1 MEMSTLGH
9 VAAQPSAHQLAA
21 STSAEEKRA
30 SPAVV
35 STTFAILL
43 IMNGFIVGGLL
54 ILEVAFMSLCS
65 RTVLRF
71 FWSLVWTSVVA
82 AYFYYWL
89 IFLA

>member
-1 MEMSTLGH
+1 MTMSTSGGVRERPDPH
-9 VAAQPSAHQLAA
+9 EMAA
-21 STSAEEKRA
+21 SKSSEEKRA
-30 SPAVV
+30 SPALV

-54 ILEVAFMSLCS
+54 ILEVAFMSMCS

-89 IFLA
+89 IFIA

>member
-1 MEMSTLGH
+1 MKMSTLGGVEQRPDSH
-9 VAAQPSAHQLAA
+9 EVAA
-21 STSAEEKRA
+21 STSFDEKRA
-30 SPAVV
+30 SSAIV

-89 IFLA
+89 IFIA